1 MTNTFIEPG
10 TWKKEDLFK
19 DVDDGIYACEGI
31 GGQTQM
37 EMFTFTA
44 SYGYVI
50 KNGQIQD
57 LVRDVMVT
65 GNVFETLGNIDAIA
79 DDLVLFKNSGGCGKG
94 GQSPL
99 PVSDGGPHI
108 RVRNAVI
115 A

>member
-1 MTNTFIEPG
+1 MR
-10 TWKKEDLFK
+10 
-19 DVDDGIYACEGI
+19 GI

-44 SYGYVI
+44 SYGYRI
-50 KNGQIQD
+50 RHGQIAE

-65 GNVFETLGNIDAIA
+65 GNVFETLSNIDAIS
-79 DDLVLFKNSGGCGKG
+79 DDFVMSKTGGGCGKG

-108 RVRNAVI
+108 RVRNAVV
-115 A
+115 AGDK